1 MIRILMIASILLLS
15 ACASTSTRPEP
26 QNNPPVAV
34 KPAQPQPAQPAR
46 PSCLD
51 CGVVKDIRK
60 VTPSAATSGSTSA
73 GTATKPGVLSS
84 VLSKPSVQEQYEV
97 IVQLLSG
104 KQVLVIQ
111 KILSTGMKVGS
122 KVRVSQGRILAVS
135 P

>member
-1 MIRILMIASILLLS
+1 MIRILMIALILLLN

-60 VTPSAATSGSTSA
+60 VTPSAATGSAST

-111 KILSTGMKVGS
+111 KILSSGMKVGS